1 MGASERFL
9 LLFTFLKKNRDK
21 KVMVFMSACNSV
33 KFHDE
38 LLNYI
43 DIPVTC
49 IHGHKKQAARMS
61 TFYSFCS
68 AEKGILVCT
77 DVAARGPDIPK
88 VDWIVQYDPPD
99 DPREY
104 IHRVGRTARGAG
116 GTGKALLFLMP
127 EEVGF
132 LRYLRKFNIPV
143 NEYTFP
149 SSKIVNIQSQLE
161 RVIEKNYHLHRSSRD
176 AYRSYLH
183 AYAAHALKD
192 CFDVSNLD
200 LAQLAKA
207 FGFATPPK
215 VDLNIKLKSRRSKV
229 GGSKSKRM
237 HGSATGHKFS
247 AENPYGKRDPGDRRQ
262 FVRVAVE
269 LPSASEGVSRAGP
282 SFFRKWHHR
291 PDGGG
296 RAQVFE
302 KEEEAPGKEAEAAR
316 RLPSG

>member
-9 LLFTFLKKNRDK
+9 LLFTFLKKNSDK

-149 SSKIVNIQSQLE
+149 ANKIVNIQSQLE

-192 CFDVSNLD
+192 CFNVQELD
-200 LAQLAKA
+200 LTQVAKA
-207 FGFATPPK
+207 FGFGAPPK
-215 VDLNIKLKSRRSKV
+215 VDLVLKYK
-229 GGSKSKRM
+229 GSKRKGQNSQ
-237 HGSATGHKFS
+237 HGKDKDHHRTSGHQFS
-247 AENPYGKRDPGDRRQ
+247 AANPYG
-262 FVRVAVE
+262 VR
-269 LPSASEGVSRAGP
+269 SS
-282 SFFRKWHHR
+282 
-291 PDGGG
+291 
-296 RAQVFE
+296 
-302 KEEEAPGKEAEAAR
+302 
-316 RLPSG
+316 